1 MGYIDSWALA
11 TQIRMAFEPGGL
23 LVDLFDE
30 SAHLALEASR
40 HGEALFVNVAPVMLS
55 DAEVMK
61 QRVLAW
67 ARSYPVGDLPMG
79 RTSILDVAERAPA
92 SEYRTSAFGVDEMQT
107 TIEDLNARTPLL
119 LEGGI
124 RQALWS
130 FELLWTERG
139 LDGSV
144 ASIVEDAGK
153 IESSA
158 AQIADGVDSVVSVLD
173 QLDSLAWVIE
183 RERTAVLFDLD
194 RQRVETL
201 NALTA
206 ERIAVLDAIDTQFST
221 VLGAL
226 SAERAMIMAAADSIT
241 DGKIELTVVRLKDV
255 ADHLFWRAI
264 QLLAVAAVLI
274 LIVGWLLLRAK
285 RRAVS

>member
-1 MGYIDSWALA
+1 
-11 TQIRMAFEPGGL
+11 
-23 LVDLFDE
+23 
-30 SAHLALEASR
+30 
-40 HGEALFVNVAPVMLS
+40 
-55 DAEVMK
+55 
-61 QRVLAW
+61 
-67 ARSYPVGDLPMG
+67 
-79 RTSILDVAERAPA
+79 
-92 SEYRTSAFGVDEMQT
+92 MQT